1 MHEQAAPANACGGF
15 IHCAPGNSCID
26 APVTPLSNPPSFD
39 PRLVPAEG
47 VDSHL
52 PPVDPIALVPTALRQ
67 RFAAPPPW
75 VPELTAEPARSQCQP
90 RHASV
95 LIPIVMRRRPTVLL
109 TERSLHLPTHSGQI
123 AFPGG
128 KAEDFDTDAIATA
141 LREAQEEVGLE
152 SAFIQVLGQLPHY
165 RTGTGFIITPVVA
178 LVETGFTLSPDSNEV
193 ADVFEVPLAYLMNPA
208 HHQRHAYESEGRRR
222 EWFAMPYQDREK
234 LRFIWGA
241 TAGMLRNFYRM
252 LSA

>member
-1 MHEQAAPANACGGF
+1 M
-15 IHCAPGNSCID
+15 
-26 APVTPLSNPPSFD
+26 TPLSHPPNFD
-39 PRLVPAEG
+39 PRLGPVQG
-47 VDSHL
+47 IDSHW
-52 PPVDPIALVPTALRQ
+52 PPVVLTALAPTALRQ
-67 RFAAPPPW
+67 RFADPPPW
-75 VPELTAEPARSQCQP
+75 VPELMAEPAWSARQA

-109 TERSLHLPTHSGQI
+109 TERTLHLPTHSGQI

-128 KAEDFDTDAIATA
+128 KAEEFDTDAIATA

-152 SAFIQVLGQLPHY
+152 PAFIQVLGQLPHY
-165 RTGTGFIITPVVA
+165 RTGSGFIITPVVA
-178 LVETGFTLSPDSNEV
+178 LVETGFTLSPDFNEV

-208 HHQRHAYESEGRRR
+208 HHQRHAYERDGLRR
-222 EWFAMPYQDREK
+222 EWFAMPYQDKER